1 MRECTVCGLLYLGT
15 GACPSC
21 GSQVSVAVSIDE
33 IATEEDSIPGL
44 DDIADAIGPGEGE
57 LNKAENLPFGM
68 GAKAEFIGSSLPFGV
83 GSFSN
88 NVTEVAIP
96 LHESYTSDEGNSTE
110 ESSAKQSVESTKTKV
125 SDDETS
131 DENTDTDSVSFS
143 EETKSTMYN
152 FIRAEKSL
160 TKEVREYVR
169 KEHNIDIQ
177 DEQIIPFL
185 FFIIRSKK

>member
-88 NVTEVAIP
+88 NVTEVAIC
-96 LHESYTSDEGNSTE
+96 LLYTSPSPRDVE
-110 ESSAKQSVESTKTKV
+110 ESRMPSSA
-125 SDDETS
+125 
-131 DENTDTDSVSFS
+131 
-143 EETKSTMYN
+143 
-152 FIRAEKSL
+152 
-160 TKEVREYVR
+160 
-169 KEHNIDIQ
+169 
-177 DEQIIPFL
+177 
-185 FFIIRSKK
+185 